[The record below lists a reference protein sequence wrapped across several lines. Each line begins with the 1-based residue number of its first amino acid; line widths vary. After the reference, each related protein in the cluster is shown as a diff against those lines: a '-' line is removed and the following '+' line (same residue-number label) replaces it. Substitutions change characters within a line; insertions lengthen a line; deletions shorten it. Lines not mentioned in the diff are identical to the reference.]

1 MGPKNHRMYE
11 LVGDLKVRNL
21 NVVGIQ
27 LLKVTEHSIDGTLN
41 IYIFFLIFFFMV
53 NLRTKTVF
61 LFLKNFKWI
70 QVFKI
75 LFNGKYIFNFF
86 F

>member
-1 MGPKNHRMYE
+1 
-11 LVGDLKVRNL
+11 
-21 NVVGIQ
+21 
-27 LLKVTEHSIDGTLN
+27 
-41 IYIFFLIFFFMV
+41 MV

-75 LFNGKYIFNFF
+75 LFNGKYKV
-86 F
+86 